1 MAGITFECEA
11 GLGQMGRRPC
21 VRERRLEVS
30 NLDGRILTYTVIAI
44 RQLLLITDR
53 TPLVRD

>member
-1 MAGITFECEA
+1 MTFECEA
-11 GLGQMGRRPC
+11 DLGQKGKGRRPC
-21 VRERRLEVS
+21 VRERRLEDS
-30 NLDGRILTYTVIAI
+30 NLNWRILTYTVITI